1 MQKQKQEIVKKRVTS
16 GGFKSDPTTTFT
28 ARLLYNSSLP
38 AGKSEFSANK
48 ETAFQWFKN
57 FKAFDT
63 IDKNKSYAQAL
74 LCNLHQKTQQ
84 SGQVCQNPRTQR
96 TLYTTVLDTH
106 NCQSAKTTRNG
117 CKQANSQNSLRNQ
130 MLPKNGK
137 KNENCQQIGNKGSVT
152 EAIETRKPLQLT
164 NRFQP
169 LLQIPMYDDV
179 CVSQPMLTGQTK
191 NTLVG
196 KKNKNGFLDRG
207 SDNGNIIPTQKQ
219 PIRNGPSKNVE
230 AKDFH

>member
-1 MQKQKQEIVKKRVTS
+1 M
-16 GGFKSDPTTTFT
+16 
-28 ARLLYNSSLP
+28 P
-38 AGKSEFSANK
+38 AGRSKFSANK
-48 ETAFQWFKN
+48 ETALQWFKN

-74 LCNLHQKTQQ
+74 LCNLHRETQK
-84 SGQVCQNPRTQR
+84 SGPVCQNPRTQR
-96 TLYTTVLDTH
+96 MLYTTVLDTH
-106 NCQSAKTTRNG
+106 NSQSEKKTRNG

-130 MLPKNGK
+130 MLVKNGK
-137 KNENCQQIGNKGSVT
+137 KNENCQKIGNKGSVT
-152 EAIETRKPLQLT
+152 EAIETIKPLQLT

-169 LLQIPMYDDV
+169 LLQIPMHDDV

-207 SDNGNIIPTQKQ
+207 SHNGNIIPTQKQ
-219 PIRNGPSKNVE
+219 PTSNGPSKNV
-230 AKDFH
+230 